1 MGLAGY
7 QYRYDFLKPMQHVGI
22 GAAGFSEDCSAQA
35 GYGLVLAPPVMR
47 WPLNSIFDDLIHYF
61 LAYNKSLLFTDL
73 WRTLITMSD
82 SSEKKGRGRPT
93 LPPEQKRTARL
104 SMRTYPD
111 VEEKVRRV
119 GTEAVEKA
127 IRAIKEPKR
136 VLVSTEP
143 EGVVEYEA
151 AMDRERP

>member
-1 MGLAGY
+1 
-7 QYRYDFLKPMQHVGI
+7 
-22 GAAGFSEDCSAQA
+22 
-35 GYGLVLAPPVMR
+35 
-47 WPLNSIFDDLIHYF
+47 
-61 LAYNKSLLFTDL
+61 
-73 WRTLITMSD
+73 
-82 SSEKKGRGRPT
+82 
-93 LPPEQKRTARL
+93 
-104 SMRTYPD
+104 MRTYPD

>member
-1 MGLAGY
+1 MENTAE
-7 QYRYDFLKPMQHVGI
+7 Q
-22 GAAGFSEDCSAQA
+22 
-35 GYGLVLAPPVMR
+35 
-47 WPLNSIFDDLIHYF
+47 
-61 LAYNKSLLFTDL
+61 
-73 WRTLITMSD
+73 
-82 SSEKKGRGRPT
+82 KKRGRPP
-93 LPPEQKRTARL
+93 LEQKRTAKL

-136 VLVSTEP
+136 VVTPTDTE
-143 EGVVEYEA
+143 GTAEYEA

>member
-1 MGLAGY
+1 MTI
-7 QYRYDFLKPMQHVGI
+7 FVSN
-22 GAAGFSEDCSAQA
+22 FSEDDSAHAGCS
-35 GYGLVLAPPVMR
+35 VVFRPPVMQ
-47 WPLNSIFDDLIHYF
+47 WPLNRLFAVLIRYF
-61 LAYNKSLLFTDL
+61 LAYNNSLPPNDL
-73 WRTLITMSD
+73 WRTLITMSN
-82 SSEKKGRGRPT
+82 SLEKKGRGRPA

-136 VLVSTEP
+136 ILASSDP
-143 EGVVEYEA
+143 EGIAEYEA

>member
-1 MGLAGY
+1 M
-7 QYRYDFLKPMQHVGI
+7 
-22 GAAGFSEDCSAQA
+22 GFSEDGSAQA
-35 GYGLVLAPPVMR
+35 GYCVVFSPPVMQL
-47 WPLNSIFDDLIHYF
+47 PLNTLFDDHIRYF
-61 LAYNKSLLFTDL
+61 LAYNKFLSSTDL
-73 WRTLITMSD
+73 WRTLITMSN
-82 SSEKKGRGRPT
+82 SAEKKGRGRPT

-136 VLVSTEP
+136 ILTSTDP

>member
-1 MGLAGY
+1 
-7 QYRYDFLKPMQHVGI
+7 
-22 GAAGFSEDCSAQA
+22 
-35 GYGLVLAPPVMR
+35 
-47 WPLNSIFDDLIHYF
+47 

-73 WRTLITMSD
+73 WRTLITMSN
-82 SSEKKGRGRPT
+82 SVEKKGRGRPA

-136 VLVSTEP
+136 VLAATGP
-143 EGVVEYEA
+143 EGVAEYEA
-151 AMDRERP
+151 AMDREHP

>member
-1 MGLAGY
+1 M
-7 QYRYDFLKPMQHVGI
+7 
-22 GAAGFSEDCSAQA
+22 S
-35 GYGLVLAPPVMR
+35 
-47 WPLNSIFDDLIHYF
+47 NS
-61 LAYNKSLLFTDL
+61 T
-73 WRTLITMSD
+73 
-82 SSEKKGRGRPT
+82 EKRGRGRPA

-136 VLVSTEP
+136 VLASTDP

-151 AMDRERP
+151 AMDRESP